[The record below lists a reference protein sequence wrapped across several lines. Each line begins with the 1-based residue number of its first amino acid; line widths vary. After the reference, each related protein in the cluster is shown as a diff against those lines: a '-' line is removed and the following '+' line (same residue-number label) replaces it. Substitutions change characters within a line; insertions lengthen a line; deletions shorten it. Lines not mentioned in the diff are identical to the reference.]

1 MFSLQM
7 KIDLL
12 KKTTKDFKGARV
24 NYSKVES
31 ETGKGQ
37 IGKKALKNEN
47 VHPTKGCMKLRKTSM
62 QSDNLV
68 KLKESR
74 SLEEYD
80 SKDEKFDSG
89 ETILLNQ
96 FAFESDHI
104 VIRNNAE

>member
-1 MFSLQM
+1 
-7 KIDLL
+7 
-12 KKTTKDFKGARV
+12 
-24 NYSKVES
+24 
-31 ETGKGQ
+31 
-37 IGKKALKNEN
+37 
-47 VHPTKGCMKLRKTSM
+47 M